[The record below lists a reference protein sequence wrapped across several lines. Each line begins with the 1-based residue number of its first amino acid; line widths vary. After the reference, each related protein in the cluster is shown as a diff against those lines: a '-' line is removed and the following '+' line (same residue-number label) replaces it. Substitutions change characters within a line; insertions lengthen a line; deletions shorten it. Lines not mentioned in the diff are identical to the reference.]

1 MKMIFHFARV
11 ADSDITVEG
20 ATPGDCYQ
28 KAVEE
33 RDSQFKQV
41 CFPTTGGK
49 VIDEEKK
56 SLVNPAGKGTLDV

>member
-1 MKMIFHFARV
+1 MKMVFHFSRV

-20 ATPGDCYQ
+20 ATPGECYQ

-33 RDSQFKQV
+33 RAEQFKAV

-49 VIDEEKK
+49 TVVPDP
-56 SLVNPAGKGTLDV
+56 SLVTPK